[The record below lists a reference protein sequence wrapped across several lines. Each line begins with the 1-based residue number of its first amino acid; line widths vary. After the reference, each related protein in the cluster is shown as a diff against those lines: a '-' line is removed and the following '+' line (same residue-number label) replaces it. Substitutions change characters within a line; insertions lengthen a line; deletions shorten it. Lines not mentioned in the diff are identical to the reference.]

1 MATFEPTFLARRD
14 LLLARAYYFAYL
26 GGWGFILPFIN
37 LFYVDMGLNGKQ
49 IGTLSAAS
57 ALVGLVLAPVLVS
70 EVKKRPRPERYLQW
84 ALALGAI
91 AYLLIGMQTSFWPIL
106 LIVFVQAMVMAGL
119 VPVSDTMAV
128 SVAGS
133 SGVGYGSVRV
143 WSSVGWIVSVL
154 AAGWLIE
161 RLGFAAG
168 FGGVA
173 FGFLAACIV
182 VFFIRPL
189 HFSGEPANHEPGQPE
204 QTEQPKSSLCTTLRR
219 VWSDPILLAFAVA
232 LVFIGFL
239 NNGVLQFENVYLS
252 ELGASKTLISVA
264 GILSAVVELPFM
276 LWADKIIRR
285 VSAPRL
291 MLLAFAIFIIQRLL
305 VLLFPSIESIM
316 IARFIGGTSFS
327 FYTVA
332 FIGLIA
338 SRTKPNET
346 GTVLALYTITI
357 AGLVS
362 MLAAPVSGAIFDA
375 VGARWLYM
383 LSLAG
388 YSIGLLSLGLALRK
402 AHKDSGTHANKY

>member
-14 LLLARAYYFAYL
+14 LLFARAYYFAYL

-37 LFYVDMGLNGKQ
+37 LFYVGLGLNGKQ

-57 ALVGLVLAPVLVS
+57 ALVGLVIAPVLVS
-70 EVKKRPRPERYLQW
+70 EVKKRPKPERYLQW
-84 ALALGAI
+84 ALALGAL
-91 AYLLIGMQTSFWPIL
+91 AYLLIGMQASFWPIL
-106 LIVFVQAMVMAGL
+106 AIVFAQAMVMAGL
-119 VPVSDTMAV
+119 VPVSDAMAV
-128 SVAGS
+128 SVAGGA
-133 SGVGYGSVRV
+133 GVGYGSVRV
-143 WSSVGWIVSVL
+143 WSSVGWIISVL

-173 FGFLAACIV
+173 FGFLAACV
-182 VFFIRPL
+182 FVFFIRPR
-189 HFSGEPANHEPGQPE
+189 HFSGEPASLEAEQPA
-204 QTEQPKSSLCTTLRR
+204 QPKSSLRETIKR

-239 NNGVLQFENVYLS
+239 NNGVLQFENVYLA

-276 LWADKIIRR
+276 LWADKIVRR

-291 MLLAFAIFIIQRLL
+291 MLLAFAIILFQRLL
-305 VLLFPSIESIM
+305 VLVFPSIESIM

-346 GTVLALYTITI
+346 GTVLALFTITI
-357 AGLVS
+357 SGLVS

-375 VGARWLYM
+375 VGARWLYA
-383 LSLAG
+383 LSFSG
-388 YSIGLLSLGLALRK
+388 YLIGLVSLGLALRK
-402 AHKDSGTHANKY
+402 AKKSESA